1 MVEQKLYELKD
12 AKTNE
17 TILWNKQ
24 LKPRE
29 RSGIVGEITINAQF
43 TIAEAKHLM
52 KALNFEATNKY
63 DFECGIL
70 KSAGYQRI
78 AKKPETETNP
88 ARTDTT
94 NDLTEKEQRF
104 INEYNEYYEKLKKSG
119 KPLPNAE
126 KTIKVIDNNFSD
138 KSSRE
143 RLYNYYKVKPETD
156 FKFE

>member
-1 MVEQKLYELKD
+1 MAEQKLYELKD

-17 TILWNKQ
+17 SILWNKQ

-43 TIAEAKHLM
+43 TPVEAKYLM
-52 KALNFEATNKY
+52 KALNFKATNKY

-70 KSAGYQRI
+70 KSVGYQR
-78 AKKPETETNP
+78 KPRKPETETNP

-94 NDLTEKEQRF
+94 KDLTEKEQRF

-119 KPLPNAE
+119 KPLPDAE
-126 KTIKVIDNNFSD
+126 KTIKVINNNFNN

-143 RLYNYYKVKPETD
+143 RLYNYYKVKPETT
-156 FKFE
+156 FNFE